1 MLEKHQL
8 KPLSDAVSDAWKN
21 VIFAKVNEL
30 DVRLRVVADC
40 AANFHA
46 YADSDELFC
55 CLEGVAHLDT
65 ADGAT
70 KTLKP
75 HELAVVPATRH
86 TAEPSSSS
94 MMPSRGEQCRTSKP
108 SPCSWQR
115 HCSWRSLQGPASSM
129 LRRERLP
136 AAGPKG
142 SHRASAWVSAALYTF
157 LPARSVSPHS

>member
-46 YADSDELFC
+46 HADSDELFC

-75 HELAVVPATRH
+75 HELAVVPRNT
-86 TAEPSSSS
+86 
-94 MMPSRGEQCRTSKP
+94 
-108 SPCSWQR
+108 
-115 HCSWRSLQGPASSM
+115 
-129 LRRERLP
+129 
-136 AAGPKG
+136 
-142 SHRASAWVSAALYTF
+142 SHRLRVEGRAVVLVIDAIKG
-157 LPARSVSPHS
+157 